1 MKEDEVSCEL
11 RVARDE
17 KTQSP
22 PCSIMAP
29 AGGPDAFDAA
39 LKAGAD
45 EIYMGVAGY
54 GARQFAQNFSVE
66 QYCSAIKT
74 AHLYGAKINLT
85 FNTLMTDSER
95 ESSFPWLNDLY
106 EAGLDAAIVQ
116 DWGVADFLME
126 NFPGLAI
133 HASTQFSLTT
143 PEECVFMAKNGF
155 SRLVLARELTLEEIA
170 AIRTALNAAG
180 LEKTELEV
188 FASGAL
194 CLCCSGKCYMSSFL
208 GGRSGNRGSCAQPCR
223 LPYKIANDKAA
234 RPYLSLKDQWQ
245 EPDDLVRMI
254 DAGVNVIKLEGRM
267 KSPSYVF
274 QAVSYY
280 RAALDNLPDAVPN
293 KPEQTTD
300 LQPEIARTFNR
311 GYAKGYLYKSDPDI
325 LNSSFSAN
333 WGVPLGQVKSG
344 RVLLEK
350 PVRNGDGVAFL
361 DAQLQKLGGTNI
373 SQIREYPGGAVVA
386 ESSAGKTV
394 EFDVPIP
401 PKTKFVWKTF
411 DIQLQKSVQHSL
423 DQARR
428 YVPVDAVIKAL
439 VGEPLQLTL
448 TDGERSVTVESDSP
462 VEPSEKRPATE
473 ESLYKNL
480 NRFGESPFCLN
491 GFQCETDSKSFVP
504 ASVLNGLRQKAV
516 EQLSQERQVGR
527 PRREKQSEWQKF
539 PSPDYIPPA
548 RKPRFAACVRTE
560 EQEQFCRQH
569 GWTVYRE
576 QTPVRFPDVTTI
588 QSESP
593 LAGSLD
599 EALRLEQLNVP
610 YAADWT
616 INVTNPR
623 SLKTLERLLPNM
635 RVCYISPELFTG
647 AVLPGGAEE
656 TQSAVRALASAASV
670 ELGVVV
676 FGAPRLMYTRKTL
689 FQEPVTEL
697 VNPDGRRLRV
707 ERNAIAGSSIYE
719 IKVASCELR
728 VARNLSPYS
737 LLPIPYSLLPNLG
750 ITELRFDLSWLTI
763 SELEKWLNPL
773 L

>member
-1 MKEDEVSCEL
+1 
-11 RVARDE
+11 
-17 KTQSP
+17 
-22 PCSIMAP
+22 MAP
-29 AGGPDAFDAA
+29 AGGPDAFNAA
-39 LKAGAD
+39 IKAGAD

-66 QYCSAIKT
+66 QYCNAIKT

-85 FNTLMTDSER
+85 FNTLMTDAER

-106 EAGLDAAIVQ
+106 EAGLDAVIVQ
-116 DWGVADFLME
+116 DWGAADFLME

-170 AIRTALNAAG
+170 AIRSALNAAG

-223 LPYKIANDKAA
+223 LPYKIADSANPKVPA

-254 DAGVNVIKLEGRM
+254 DAGVNVIKLGGRM

-280 RAALDNLPDAVPN
+280 RNALDNLPSAVTN
-293 KPEQTTD
+293 KPERTTD
-300 LQPEIARTFNR
+300 LEPEIARTFNR

-325 LNSSFSAN
+325 LNTSFSAN

-344 RVLLEK
+344 RVLLDK

-373 SQIREYPGGAVVA
+373 SQIREFPGGAIVA
-386 ESSAGKTV
+386 EATAGKTV
-394 EFDVPIP
+394 EFDVPVP
-401 PKTKFVWKTF
+401 PRTKYVWKTF
-411 DIQLQKSVQHSL
+411 DILLQKSVQHSL

-428 YVPVDAVIKAL
+428 YVPVNAVIKAI

-448 TDGERSVTVESDSP
+448 TDGKRSVTVESDAL

-473 ESLYKNL
+473 ESLFKNL

-491 GFQCETDSKSFVP
+491 DFQCFTDSQAFVP

-516 EQLSQERQVGR
+516 EQLAQLRQTGR
-527 PRREKQSEWQKF
+527 PRREKQTDWQKY
-539 PSPDYIPPA
+539 PSPDFIPPA

-569 GWTVYRE
+569 GWIVYRE
-576 QTPVRFPDVTTI
+576 QTPVRFPDETTS

-599 EALRLEQLNVP
+599 EALRLERLNVP
-610 YAADWT
+610 YSTDWT

-623 SLKTLERLLPNM
+623 SLKTVERLLPNM

-656 TQSAVRALASAASV
+656 TESAVRALASAARV

-689 FQEPVTEL
+689 FQQPVTEL
-697 VNPDGRRLRV
+697 VNPDGKRLRV

-719 IKVASCELR
+719 INESCKWL
-728 VARNLSPYS
+728 VLSGKDAKRSSNFPLTTNHLPLFPYS
-737 LLPIPYSLLPNLG
+737 QLPNLG
-750 ITELRFDLSWLTI
+750 ISELRFDLSQLTI

>member
-1 MKEDEVSCEL
+1 MKDDEVSC
-11 RVARDE
+11 A
-17 KTQSP
+17 
-22 PCSIMAP
+22 IMAP

-66 QYCSAIKT
+66 QYCNAIKT

-85 FNTLMTDSER
+85 FNTLMTDFER

-155 SRLVLARELTLEEIA
+155 SRLVLARELTLDEIA
-170 AIRTALNAAG
+170 AIRAALNAAG
-180 LEKTELEV
+180 LKKTELEV

-223 LPYKIANDKAA
+223 LPYKIANANSAA

-245 EPDDLVRMI
+245 ESDDLVRMI

-280 RAALDNLPDAVPN
+280 RQALDNLTNAVTN
-293 KPEQTTD
+293 KPERTTD
-300 LQPEIARTFNR
+300 LEPEIARTFNR

-325 LNSSFSAN
+325 LNTSFSAN

-373 SQIREYPGGAVVA
+373 SQIREYPGGAVVP
-386 ESSAGKTV
+386 ESAAGKTV
-394 EFDVPIP
+394 EFDVPVP

-411 DIQLQKSVQHSL
+411 DIQLQKSVQRSL

-428 YVPVDAVIKAL
+428 YVPIDAVLKAV

-448 TDGERSVTVESDSP
+448 TDGERSVTAESDAP

-491 GFQCETDSKSFVP
+491 GFQCVTDQKAFVP
-504 ASVLNGLRQKAV
+504 ASVLNGLRQNAV

-539 PSPDYIPPA
+539 PSPDFVPPA

-560 EQEQFCRQH
+560 EQAQFCRQH

-576 QTPVRFPDVTTI
+576 QTPVRFPDVTTV

-599 EALRLEQLNVP
+599 EALRLERLNVP

-623 SLKTLERLLPNM
+623 SLKALERLLPNM

-656 TQSAVRALASAASV
+656 TQSAVRALASAANV

-689 FQEPVTEL
+689 FEQPVMEL

-719 IKVASCELR
+719 IKSANS
-728 VARNLSPYS
+728 S

-750 ITELRFDLSWLTI
+750 ISELRFDLSWYTI
-763 SELEKWLNPL
+763 TELEKWLNPL

>member
-1 MKEDEVSCEL
+1 
-11 RVARDE
+11 
-17 KTQSP
+17 
-22 PCSIMAP
+22 MAP
-29 AGGPDAFDAA
+29 AGGPDAFNAA

-85 FNTLMTDSER
+85 FNTLMTDAER

-116 DWGVADFLME
+116 DWGAADFLME

-170 AIRTALNAAG
+170 AIRSALNASG
-180 LEKTELEV
+180 SEKTELEV

-223 LPYKIANDKAA
+223 LPYKIADSANPKEPA

-280 RAALDNLPDAVPN
+280 RNALDNLPSAVTN
-293 KPEQTTD
+293 KPERTTD
-300 LQPEIARTFNR
+300 LAPEIARTFNR

-325 LNSSFSAN
+325 LNTSFSAN

-373 SQIREYPGGAVVA
+373 SQIREFPGGAIVA

-394 EFDVPIP
+394 EFDVPVP

-428 YVPVDAVIKAL
+428 YVPVNAVIKAI

-448 TDGERSVTVESDSP
+448 TDGKRSVTVESDAL

-491 GFQCETDSKSFVP
+491 GVQCETDQKAFVP

-516 EQLSQERQVGR
+516 EQLSQKRQIGR
-527 PRREKQSEWQKF
+527 TRRDKQTDWQKY
-539 PSPDYIPPA
+539 PCPDFVPPA

-569 GWTVYRE
+569 GWIVYRE
-576 QTPVRFPDVTTI
+576 QTPVRFPDETTS
-588 QSESP
+588 QSEFP

-599 EALRLEQLNVP
+599 EALRLERLNVP
-610 YAADWT
+610 YSTDWT

-623 SLKTLERLLPNM
+623 SLKTLERFLPNM

-656 TQSAVRALASAASV
+656 TESAVRALASAASV

-689 FQEPVTEL
+689 FQQPVTEL
-697 VNPDGRRLRV
+697 VNPDGKRLRV

-719 IKVASCELR
+719 INESCKWL
-728 VARNLSPYS
+728 VLSGKDAKRSSNFPLTTNHLPLLPYS
-737 LLPIPYSLLPNLG
+737 QLPNLG
-750 ITELRFDLSWLTI
+750 ISELRFDLSQLTI